1 MSKRTILLTMCLASA
16 LAVPPFTA
24 AYARAQFP
32 TDNVTLTGRVSCSK
46 CEGVQ
51 PTHKGYTNWT
61 WALHSVSEGD
71 DIVFIVGK
79 TTYKL
84 QGDPEKLLKYIA
96 SKATVTG
103 QLEGATLKVETIKSP
118 SKGK

>member
-1 MSKRTILLTMCLASA
+1 MSKGTILLTLCLACV
-16 LAVPPFTA
+16 LAVPPLTA
-24 AYARAQFP
+24 ANARAQFP

-51 PTHKGYTNWT
+51 PMHKGYTNWT

-84 QGDPEKLLKYIA
+84 QGDQDKLSKYLA
-96 SKATVTG
+96 GKATVTG
-103 QLEGATLKVETIKSP
+103 QLEGTTLKVETIQSP
-118 SKGK
+118 SKSK